1 VNRRD
6 SGPGLAA
13 EAAYL
18 DGGGRPDGGYLDA
31 TAYPVDPGYRGAG
44 SRPRPGE
51 SPTGPLPYT
60 RTENAVPPRG
70 FPPRPPRQA
79 PRDADAYNRI
89 WQRPEDAPPGVGRPR
104 PATGSRPRPAGARL
118 RQPGAGR
125 FRPATDSI
133 FIPNGQGVPPGA
145 RTAPPPRGPRP
156 QSPPDEFYGP
166 GPGGPGGSAGR
177 VGPTGFFGPGGP
189 GPRGPRAGGM
199 GVPGP
204 GGQAPGP
211 RGGQPGGRP
220 WQPGTGYGPGQPGAE
235 PGGPGPYG
243 PGANAYGPGG
253 QQYPG
258 SNPYSGVH
266 PYGPGAEHYGPAAEP
281 YGGGGPRSGPGQ
293 PGTRQYGPG
302 QPGPGEYGPGQHGAG
317 QHGAGPDQFGP
328 RPMGPGPAGYGP
340 GSGPGYAGPGQY
352 GQGQYGPG
360 QHGPGQHSRGPGQ
373 PPGWAGQGQPRDP
386 RGPHAG
392 GGRLGDPPRGT
403 ARPGGRDENNGEHL
417 GGPVI
422 RQRDSALPD
431 PPPNSKSGAIASI
444 EADNVAAFARD
455 LRVLRSKASLDYP
468 AMAEKSHYTMRTLA
482 SAAGGLRLPTLPVLM
497 AYVRACGG
505 DVTEWEE
512 RWSKLIKSK
521 KGQAA
526 LPAAGSDTSTHEPGV
541 TADGMPGG
549 RRGGP
554 DAGQGPPPPQPKTG
568 EIYVI
573 TSAKPRD
580 EYW

>member
-1 VNRRD
+1 
-6 SGPGLAA
+6 
-13 EAAYL
+13 
-18 DGGGRPDGGYLDA
+18 
-31 TAYPVDPGYRGAG
+31 
-44 SRPRPGE
+44 
-51 SPTGPLPYT
+51 
-60 RTENAVPPRG
+60 
-70 FPPRPPRQA
+70 
-79 PRDADAYNRI
+79 
-89 WQRPEDAPPGVGRPR
+89 
-104 PATGSRPRPAGARL
+104 
-118 RQPGAGR
+118 
-125 FRPATDSI
+125 
-133 FIPNGQGVPPGA
+133 
-145 RTAPPPRGPRP
+145 
-156 QSPPDEFYGP
+156 
-166 GPGGPGGSAGR
+166 
-177 VGPTGFFGPGGP
+177 
-189 GPRGPRAGGM
+189 M

-211 RGGQPGGRP
+211 RGGQPGDRP

-243 PGANAYGPGG
+243 PGPDAYGPGG
-253 QQYPG
+253 QQYAG
-258 SNPYSGVH
+258 SDPYTSGVH

-281 YGGGGPRSGPGQ
+281 YGPPGQ
-293 PGTRQYGPG
+293 PGTRQ
-302 QPGPGEYGPGQHGAG
+302 YGPGQHGAG

-328 RPMGPGPAGYGP
+328 RPTGPGPAGYRP
-340 GSGPGYAGPGQY
+340 GSGPGYAGPDYADPGYAGSGQY

-360 QHGPGQHSRGPGQ
+360 QYSHGPGRASGR
-373 PPGWAGQGQPRDP
+373 AGQGQPRDQ
-386 RGPHAG
+386 RGPHVG
-392 GGRLGDPPRGT
+392 SGRLGDPPRGA
-403 ARPGGRDENNGEHL
+403 ARPGGHDENNGERL

-455 LRVLRSKASLDYP
+455 LRVLRSKANLDYP

-512 RWSKLIKSK
+512 RWSKLVKSK

-526 LPAAGSDTSTHEPGV
+526 LPAAGSDTSAHEPGV
-541 TADGMPGG
+541 TADGLPGG

-554 DAGQGPPPPQPKTG
+554 DTGQVPPPPPESS

-580 EYW
+580 EYR